1 MLGSKKWAENFFVR
15 YGDLKM
21 SRIGKRPILIPQ
33 GVKVQ
38 VTGSKI
44 HVEGPKGKMDLA
56 IHPRMKLS
64 MSENQILVARPT
76 NTSEDRS
83 LHGLTRTLVANMI
96 EGVTEEFSKS
106 LEIEGI
112 GFKAQ
117 LQGQKLLLSL
127 GFSHTIDFLIPQGIK
142 VEVPKPTMLVVKG
155 VDKVLVGQ
163 VAANLRKFFE
173 PEPYKGK
180 GIRYV
185 GEQIRR
191 KAGKA
196 AG

>member
-1 MLGSKKWAENFFVR
+1 
-15 YGDLKM
+15 M
-21 SRIGKRPILIPQ
+21 SRIGRKPVPIPQ

-38 VTGSKI
+38 VTGTKLHI
-44 HVEGPKGKMDLA
+44 EGPKGKLDLNV
-56 IHPRMKLS
+56 HPRMKVS
-64 MSENQILVARPT
+64 VAEGQVAVERPT
-76 NTSEDRS
+76 NIPQDRS
-83 LHGLTRTLVANMI
+83 LHGLTRSLIANMVK
-96 EGVTEEFSKS
+96 GVTEEFSKT

-117 LQGQKLLLSL
+117 LQGKNLQLLL
-127 GFSHTIDFLIPQGIK
+127 GFSHPIDFPVPEGIK
-142 VEVPKPTMLVVKG
+142 LELPKPTIVIVKG

-163 VAANLRKFFE
+163 VAANIRGFFE

-180 GIRYV
+180 GIHYL

>member
-1 MLGSKKWAENFFVR
+1 
-15 YGDLKM
+15 M
-21 SRIGKRPILIPQ
+21 SRIGKKPILIPQ

-38 VTGSKI
+38 MSGVKL
-44 HVEGPKGKMDLA
+44 HVEGPKGKMDLNV
-56 IHPRMKLS
+56 HPRMKIKIDAS
-64 MSENQILVARPT
+64 QMLVELPT
-76 NTSEDRS
+76 NTNQDRS
-83 LHGLTRTLVANMI
+83 LHGLTRTLISNLI
-96 EGVTEEFSKS
+96 TGVTQEFSKA

-117 LQGQKLLLSL
+117 LQGKNLQLNL
-127 GFSHTIDFLIPQGIK
+127 GFSHPIDFAVPEGIK
-142 VEVPKPTMLVVKG
+142 VEVPKPTNLLIKG

-163 VAANLRKFFE
+163 TAANIRKFFE

-180 GIRYV
+180 GIRYA

-196 AG
+196 AS

>member
-1 MLGSKKWAENFFVR
+1 
-15 YGDLKM
+15 M
-21 SRIGKRPILIPQ
+21 SRIGRKPVLIPQ

-38 VTGSKI
+38 VTGTKLHI
-44 HVEGPKGKMDLA
+44 EGPKGKLDLNV
-56 IHPRMKLS
+56 HPRMKVS
-64 MSENQILVARPT
+64 IVEGQVAVERPT
-76 NTSEDRS
+76 NIPQDRS
-83 LHGLTRTLVANMI
+83 LHGLTRSLIANMVK
-96 EGVTEEFSKS
+96 GVTEEFSKT

-112 GFKAQ
+112 GFKAL
-117 LQGQKLLLSL
+117 LQGKNVQLLL
-127 GFSHTIDFLIPQGIK
+127 GFSHPIDFPVPEGIK
-142 VEVPKPTMLVVKG
+142 LELPKPTIVIVKG

-163 VAANLRKFFE
+163 VAANIRGFFE

-180 GIRYV
+180 GIHYL

>member
-1 MLGSKKWAENFFVR
+1 
-15 YGDLKM
+15 M
-21 SRIGKRPILIPQ
+21 SRIGKKPVPVPQ

-38 VTGSKI
+38 LTGTKL
-44 HVEGPKGKMDLA
+44 HVEGPKGKLDLNV
-56 IHPRMKLS
+56 HPRMKVV
-64 MSENQILVARPT
+64 VADGRIAVERPT
-76 NTSEDRS
+76 NIPQDRS
-83 LHGLTRTLVANMI
+83 LHGLTRSLIANMVK
-96 EGVTEEFSKS
+96 GVTEEFSKT

-117 LQGQKLLLSL
+117 LQGKNLQLML
-127 GFSHTIDFLIPQGIK
+127 GFSHPIDFAIPEGIK
-142 VEVPKPTMLVVKG
+142 IEVPKPTTLVVKG

-163 VAANLRKFFE
+163 IAANIREFFE

-180 GIRYV
+180 GIHYL